1 MLGPVKFMFSKKATK
16 IVEIFTIDLT
26 LCSKCQING
35 EDYFNLCG
43 LLRKHE
49 LILKSQNQTRIKIF
63 NASMISQ
70 NKKKSLKLKEYSFKN
85 HFSPLCQYG
94 IGLGQQVTFVF
105 PKGQTSEQHS
115 AAAGII

>member
-1 MLGPVKFMFSKKATK
+1 MFP
-16 IVEIFTIDLT
+16 E
-26 LCSKCQING
+26 
-35 EDYFNLCG
+35 
-43 LLRKHE
+43 
-49 LILKSQNQTRIKIF
+49 
-63 NASMISQ
+63 
-70 NKKKSLKLKEYSFKN
+70 NKKESLKLKKYSFKI